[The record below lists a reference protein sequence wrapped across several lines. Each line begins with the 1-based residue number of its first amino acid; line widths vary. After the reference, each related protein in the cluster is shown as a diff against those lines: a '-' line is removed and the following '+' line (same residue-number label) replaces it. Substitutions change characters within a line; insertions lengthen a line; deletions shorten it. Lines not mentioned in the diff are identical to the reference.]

1 VSKQQQDVSLLKAEV
16 EHARETLI
24 KSQAKWTNFCR
35 GILELSKMLVR
46 ESKSSQKN
54 ERRIKEAAEK
64 IAEYD
69 KVLSLNEEDLNEIEK
84 NIVSLETSQPES
96 YDKFTSHYNE
106 DMQEFSQSLSMISH
120 MQQQV
125 VYVNLHFDKL
135 KESFLTSNDDLKVC
149 AILQALKWR
158 MTHSRHG
165 EARKEVV
172 RSYVEKDLL
181 GLKDPHITLIKSL
194 ITRKNKKVTD
204 YVVCLTNVI
213 ASEGLG
219 ISYLIQSSELISL
232 LLEILKTEKA
242 DSNLRQN
249 ALGTLQKLSLHRS
262 PQTIM
267 IEGGAVEW
275 IAEILKKEA
284 ETLSDYTFEY
294 ITALLMNLTLRTA
307 GKIRCESA
315 DLGIVK
321 ILLDHI
327 EHESLQ
333 VKTYINGTLYSL
345 LTRPVIKEQAKGYG
359 MEEMIQHMLSNADEQ
374 IKKQLMYILAQL
386 ESEDAE
392 ECLSDNNEDQ
402 VDLEEDDGYKTE
414 NEEEIDED
422 IRNAGHAIG
431 EELLQE
437 FAEGE
442 GIPSEYMSPQVNLYK
457 SSVSSSSAAR
467 NLPSAM
473 KSRPRIPRTPMSKEI
488 FNLIKKENEVI
499 LKNATHIYKN
509 ENANKKKNVA
519 EKTVPVKDKPQEES
533 QGNAND
539 IVKEEEKEKEKVEE
553 PNTNVLKKVDELS
566 QSREF
571 EVAFQSRIKIPRT
584 PPKDNKTIK
593 NPLPEANIKKK
604 L

>member
-1 VSKQQQDVSLLKAEV
+1 MSKQQQDVSLLKAEV